1 MTSPNKYNQRFD
13 LVILSFFKT
22 TARYYKTVQKRVLVF
37 SVFVLLSSIL
47 WLFRVLEDSY
57 VSTINYPVRY
67 LDFPANKIL
76 SGDTPNKLKLSV
88 RGSGYSLLSNKL
100 RYKTPLNFSI
110 NNFSL
115 YSQSKDSMSVYI
127 LTRYAQ
133 EALSQE
139 LTRKRTN
146 LEIVSISPD
155 TIFFSFTRTLVK
167 KVPVVAVLGN
177 QKNIYSR
184 QHKLNGKVYTI
195 PDSLEITGPANLID
209 TINQLY
215 TQSINPTE
223 LDDTFRQKANILGWN
238 NIAIEKEKVNVVIPV
253 DRYTELSYRV
263 VIRPRNVPDSLSIK
277 LFPREATLYFNVT
290 HSQIP
295 FTSESDFKPFV
306 DYSELKD
313 NLKTTS
319 YLTVK
324 IDSLPEYASATRI
337 YPTRVEYINERKHVT
352 NWNNGGN
359 R

>member
-1 MTSPNKYNQRFD
+1 MTSPGKYNQRFD
-13 LVILSFFKT
+13 LVILSLIKT
-22 TARYYKTVQKRVLVF
+22 IARYYKTFQKRVLVF
-37 SVFVLLSSIL
+37 LVFVLLSSIL
-47 WLFRVLEDSY
+47 WLFRVLEESY

-76 SGDTPNKLKLSV
+76 TGDTPYKLKLTV
-88 RGSGYSLLSNKL
+88 RGTGYSLLSNKL

-139 LTRKRTN
+139 LSRKRTN

-155 TIFFSFTRTLVK
+155 TIFFSFTRSVIK
-167 KVPVVAVLGN
+167 KVPVEVVINN
-177 QKNIYSR
+177 QKNLFAR
-184 QHKLNGKVYTI
+184 QHKLNGFIYTI
-195 PDSLEITGPANLID
+195 PDSIEISGPANLVD
-209 TINQLY
+209 TINHLY
-215 TQSINPTE
+215 TQSISPFE
-223 LDDTFRQKANILGWN
+223 LEDTFKQKATILFYN
-238 NIAIEKEKVNVVIPV
+238 NVTMDKEKVNVVIPV
-253 DRYTELSYRV
+253 DRFTELSYRV
-263 VIRPRNVPDSLSIK
+263 VIVPRNVPDSLSIK

-295 FTSESDFKPFV
+295 FALESDFKPFV
-306 DYSELKD
+306 DYNELKE
-313 NLKTTS
+313 NLKSTS

-352 NWNNGGN
+352 NWNNGGD